1 MLSNFSGRPW
11 PVKHEVHRWKG
22 GSPLP
27 CDGSELIELYGK
39 EFIAI
44 CGSARVP
51 ELVQELE
58 VRGVIAAFP
67 LDQSIPEFVTGQ
79 EMWGILGAS
88 YGQWCGWWGK
98 NQEKVE
104 FCPAGEGSAYGKATR
119 WHREAVSKIRAVMPG
134 KLDRPVYHLTTLQ
147 AFWEHIKAGVEEIT
161 RDWTPAKKP
170 EKKQPVKLVGWPIG
184 VPKDYDALYR
194 EHRPY
199 VERILNHYYKPSST
213 QSIEDVKGHIWLKLC
228 EAQVIEKFVAKA
240 RSRKLPAQLTAGEAV
255 EYLGITWDQWM
266 NLMRR
271 DLGWLQPVEGNI
283 FSTSASFTAKQIRN
297 VEESGQFPIKDAI
310 PASDMSKVF
319 RGYLKQVIHN
329 HFANYCRT
337 RVRRFILDTP
347 LAEGAR
353 VRGDGTV
360 GSALEGDQTSWE
372 DCLEDYG
379 ELSPEA
385 CLDRPEVDSLDELDE
400 DLSEQIA
407 RINKA
412 VPGHRDDVINL
423 IAEGSTLREA
433 IQQVRAQVQ
442 EKLKVH
448 S

>member
-1 MLSNFSGRPW
+1 ML
-11 PVKHEVHRWKG
+11 
-22 GSPLP
+22 GSV
-27 CDGSELIELYGK
+27 SRIAEL
-39 EFIAI
+39 A
-44 CGSARVP
+44 
-51 ELVQELE
+51 QELE
-58 VRGVIAAFP
+58 ARGVISGFP
-67 LDQSIPEFVTGQ
+67 LDQHIPEHLTTQ
-79 EMWGILGAS
+79 EMWGILGTS
-88 YGQWCGWWGK
+88 YGQWCGWWSR
-98 NQEKVE
+98 NQETVS
-104 FCPAGEGSAYGKATR
+104 EGKRLAYNKATT
-119 WHREAVSKIRAVMPG
+119 WHREDLLKIRAVMPG
-134 KLDRPVYHLTTLQ
+134 KKLDRPVYHQETLK
-147 AFWEHIKAGVEEIT
+147 AFWAHIQNSAEKIVSEWA
-161 RDWTPAKKP
+161 PAKKP
-170 EKKQPVKLVGWPIG
+170 EKKTVNLVGWPTG

-213 QSIEDVKGHIWLKLC
+213 QSIDDVKGFIWLKLC

-240 RSRKLPAQLTAGEAV
+240 RYRKLPAKLSAEEAV

-271 DLGWLQPVEGNI
+271 DLGWLQPAEGNI
-283 FSTSASFTAKQIRN
+283 FSTSAIFTANQVRN
-297 VEESGQFPIKDAI
+297 VEESGLFPIKDAI

-347 LAEGAR
+347 LPEGAR

-385 CLDRPEVDSLDELDE
+385 CLDRPEVDSMDELDE

-423 IAEGSTLREA
+423 IADGCTLREA